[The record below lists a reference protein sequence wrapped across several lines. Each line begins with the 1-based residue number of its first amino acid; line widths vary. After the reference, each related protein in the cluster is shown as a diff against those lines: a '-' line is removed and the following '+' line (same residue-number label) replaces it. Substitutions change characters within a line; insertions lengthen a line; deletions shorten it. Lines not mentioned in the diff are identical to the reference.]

1 MGRNTKHIFAS
12 CTTKQAKI
20 MQVLRLSLKSSG
32 TDSWHHRNG
41 YQHAL
46 KTEGLHSKEHGQ
58 IMRLTHI
65 FNYTLKHI

>member
-1 MGRNTKHIFAS
+1 MVLPLLMVEFSKEWAEITKHIFAS

-32 TDSWHHRNG
+32 ADSWHHRNG

-46 KTEGLHSKEHGQ
+46 KQ
-58 IMRLTHI
+58 
-65 FNYTLKHI
+65 